1 MSRVP
6 VTESITAERLR
17 ELYTYDC
24 ETGVFRR
31 RVKTGKSTIV
41 GEVVGSP
48 AKNGYLRITVDNVR
62 VLAHRAAM
70 LYVYGVMPPDD
81 VDHIDG
87 GRQNNRI
94 ANLRNATRSE
104 NMQNERKGRRGSAS
118 GLLGVS
124 WHKGAEKWVASV
136 RIPGGGKY
144 KYLGLFESKEEAHA
158 VYLAE
163 KRRVQPFA
171 TI

>member
-6 VTESITAERLR
+6 ATESITAERLR

-31 RVKTGKSTIV
+31 RVKTSRHTVV
-41 GEVVGSP
+41 GEAVGSP
-48 AKNGYLRITVDNVR
+48 SKNGYLRITVDGVR

-87 GRQNNRI
+87 SRQNNRI
-94 ANLRNATRSE
+94 ANLRHATRSE
-104 NMQNERKGRRGSAS
+104 NMQNERKGRRGGSS

-124 WHKGAEKWVASV
+124 WHKGAGKWAAKV
-136 RIPGGGKY
+136 RIPGGGGTSF
-144 KYLGLFESKEEAHA
+144 LGLYESKEEAHA

>member
-6 VTESITAERLR
+6 ATESITAERLR

-31 RVKTGKSTIV
+31 RVKTSRHTVV

-48 AKNGYLRITVDNVR
+48 AKNGYLRITVDGVR

-70 LYVYGVMPPDD
+70 LYVYGVMPPND

-87 GRQNNRI
+87 DRQNNRI
-94 ANLRNATRSE
+94 ANLRHATRSE
-104 NMQNERKGRRGSAS
+104 NMQNERKGRRGSSS

-124 WHKGAEKWVASV
+124 WHEGAGKWSAQV
-136 RIPGGGKY
+136 RLPGGAGKIY
-144 KYLGLFESKEEAHA
+144 IGLFECKDAAHA
-158 VYLAE
+158 AYLAE